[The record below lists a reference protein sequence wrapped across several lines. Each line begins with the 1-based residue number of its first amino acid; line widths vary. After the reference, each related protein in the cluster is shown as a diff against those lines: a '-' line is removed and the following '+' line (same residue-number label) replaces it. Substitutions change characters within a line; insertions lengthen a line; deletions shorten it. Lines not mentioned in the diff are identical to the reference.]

1 MVGHFRHF
9 IAHFACLA
17 RPLNNHLE
25 GDTSKLK
32 AHKVTLSRKAKE
44 AFGLLKQA
52 LLQAPVLKFT
62 DYSKP
67 FVLETDA
74 SSDGLGAVLLQEG
87 EDGKLHPIAYGSQSL
102 TKAERNYHSG
112 KTEFLA
118 LKWAVT
124 DHFKEYLIYQPFV
137 VRMDNN
143 PLTYLFTT
151 PNLDACGHQWV
162 ASLANFNFTIEYQ
175 HGRNNAAADALSRVN
190 ESLNTQE
197 VKAILD
203 ETTVGCSDRAELS
216 VLAGRQGEEEE

>member
-1 MVGHFRHF
+1 M
-9 IAHFACLA
+9 

-25 GDTSKLK
+25 GDIPKLK
-32 AHKVTLSRKAKE
+32 AHKVVLSWKAKE
-44 AFGLLKQA
+44 AFSLLKQA
-52 LLQAPVLKFT
+52 LLQAPVLKFA

-87 EDGKLHPIAYGSQSL
+87 EDGKLHPIAYGSRSL

-112 KTEFLA
+112 KTEFLT
-118 LKWAVT
+118 LKW

-137 VRMDNN
+137 MHTDNN

-151 PNLDACGHQWV
+151 PNLDACGHRWV
-162 ASLANFNFTIEYQ
+162 ASLTNFNFTIEYQ
-175 HGRNNAAADALSRVN
+175 HGRNNAAAAALSRVN
-190 ESLNTQE
+190 ESLNAQE

-203 ETTVGCSDRAELS
+203 ETTVGCSN
-216 VLAGRQGEEEE
+216 